1 MTQPIAMS
9 RPATTI
15 SRKKLVL
22 ATSNQGKID
31 ELRQILGSDWQIL
44 GMNEFNAIAADE
56 TGSTFEE
63 NAILKSEAVASQTGL
78 PSLADDSGL
87 VVDALGGAPGVYSAR
102 FAGPEANDAANREL
116 LLKEMESFGTGFRDC
131 RFVCA
136 IALSVPGQPTVTV
149 RGTCEGTIG
158 HQEIGN
164 NGFGYDSLF
173 VLADGRTMA
182 QLEPEEKNAISHRGV
197 AMQRIIPILRQALNG
212 EESS

>member
-1 MTQPIAMS
+1 MS

-15 SRKKLVL
+15 SRKKVVL

-31 ELRQILGSDWQIL
+31 ELRQILGSDWHIL
-44 GMNEFNAIAADE
+44 GMNEFDATAAEE

-102 FAGPEANDAANREL
+102 FAGLDANDEANRAL
-116 LLKEMESFGTGFRDC
+116 LVKEMELFGTGLRDC

-149 RGTCEGTIG
+149 RGTCEGTVG
-158 HQEIGN
+158 LQEVGIH
-164 NGFGYDSLF
+164 GFGYDSLF
-173 VLADGRTMA
+173 VLPDGRTMA
-182 QLEPEEKNAISHRGV
+182 QLAPEEKNAISHRGI
-197 AMQRIIPILRQALNG
+197 AMQRIIPILHQALDG
-212 EESS
+212 EGPS